1 MLDFIKN
8 IFSDKPASLRYQ
20 VNDGGRSA
28 AGFKGL
34 AGDCVVRSIAIAASL
49 PYEQVYEDLKLAN
62 EVYARIKNTRV
73 AKRISEK
80 GSTPRNGNHRDV
92 FHDYILS
99 LGFKWIPTMIVGKGC
114 QVHLRADELP
124 VGRLIVKVSK
134 HLTAVIDGVI
144 QDTHNPSRQ
153 GTRCVYGYYIKVT

>member
-1 MLDFIKN
+1 MLDLIKN
-8 IFSDKPASLRYQ
+8 IFFNNPVSLGYQ
-20 VNDGGRSA
+20 ANDGGRSA

-34 AGDCVVRSIAIAASL
+34 AGDCVVRSIAIVARLS
-49 PYEQVYEDLKLAN
+49 YGQVYEDLRLAN
-62 EVYARIKNTRV
+62 EVYAKSKDNRV

-92 FHDYILS
+92 FHDYILA
-99 LGFKWIPTMIVGKGC
+99 LGFKWVPRMAVGKGC

-124 VGRLIVKVSK
+124 SGRLIVRVSK

-144 QDTHNPSRQ
+144 YDTHNPSRH
-153 GTRCVYGYYIKVT
+153 GTRCVYGYYIKVA